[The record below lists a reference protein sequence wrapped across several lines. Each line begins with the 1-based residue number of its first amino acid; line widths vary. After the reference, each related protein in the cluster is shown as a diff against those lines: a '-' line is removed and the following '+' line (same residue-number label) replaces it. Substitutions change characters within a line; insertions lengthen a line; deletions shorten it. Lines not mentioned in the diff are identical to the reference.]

1 MHGFF
6 VRWKINQYSQLC
18 RYFTSNIYVYILQVW
33 IFSFIDICWNE
44 CCLKTYIK
52 RWTYVLEYIFGTW
65 FFDCDYDSTK
75 YKYSQ
80 IFFDPIPL
88 LVHEY
93 MPQKRRYFHIV
104 MIHFSEN
111 TSSVNISNVL
121 EQSLMEP
128 RHPTSRPKFSLLPL
142 FSLKSWR
149 YYKLEVDSSNEWR
162 FEVGAGIT
170 HRQITAIWNR
180 LWS

>member
-33 IFSFIDICWNE
+33 IFFFIDICWNE

-80 IFFDPIPL
+80 IFFDPVARTRIHAPKTKIFP
-88 LVHEY
+88 HCDDTFFRKY
-93 MPQKRRYFHIV
+93 IKRKYLERSRTVANGTTTSDESSEILPSSTILSKIV
-104 MIHFSEN
+104 
-111 TSSVNISNVL
+111 TVL
-121 EQSLMEP
+121 
-128 RHPTSRPKFSLLPL
+128 
-142 FSLKSWR
+142 
-149 YYKLEVDSSNEWR
+149 
-162 FEVGAGIT
+162 
-170 HRQITAIWNR
+170 
-180 LWS
+180 